1 MTIVN
6 FDEVLTII
14 CDEYDRLIAPKKIR
28 RSNKNIIYL
37 IFKACAKGYEL
48 IANIIYALDGKFDPA
63 RCQDSDLLSVAKIVG
78 TELIE
83 GNGSGLI
90 VFVTNNNPSTAVVL
104 YAGRYIYKFNDDIK
118 FFLDIEFDTSIAAT
132 ESVQFAAFSENKGSF
147 PVTSQSSILFER
159 EDEAD
164 INPMLSF
171 SCLENSAILGSVD
184 ETLYEFRKRILTDNT
199 RSDIIKRLELAIK
212 NKPYIFDASIFFNQY
227 DVAVTVGNVTVPPY
241 KMLITLLGFP
251 RDEIA
256 ELVASH
262 CIYQTVEVPDNGGVL
277 RYLSDNMAGGAYEVF
292 YKNFDFI
299 DYKVVIDYRYDS
311 RLTLKSVAESDINLA
326 LLPYKNPTKRIPTIK
341 ENLFYNLVDDLN
353 IPSLNVLNITLLQD
367 DVEIPYLDVNVSSIG
382 KLSIVELN
390 GTDIAE

>member
-1 MTIVN
+1 MTIVS
-6 FDEVLTII
+6 FDEVLTVI

-48 IANIIYALDGKFDPA
+48 ISNIIYSLDGKFDPA

-90 VFVTNNNPSTAVVL
+90 VFVTNNDPSSEQIL
-104 YAGRYIYKFNDDIK
+104 YSGRYIYKFNDDIR
-118 FFLDIEFDTSIAAT
+118 FFLDVLSDTSIAAT

-147 PVTSQSSILFER
+147 PITSQGSLVFER

-171 SCLENSAILGSVD
+171 SCLENSTILGSVD

-199 RSDIIKRLELAIK
+199 RSDIIKRLEIAIK
-212 NKPYIFDASIFFNQY
+212 NKPYIFEASIFFNQY
-227 DVAVTVGNVTVPPY
+227 DVEVTVGDITVPPY
-241 KMLITLLGFP
+241 KMLLTLLGYP

-256 ELVASH
+256 ELIASQ

-277 RYLSDNMAGGAYEVF
+277 KYLSDNMAGGAYEVF

-299 DYKVVIDYRYDS
+299 EYTVIIDYRYDS
-311 RLTLKSVAESDINLA
+311 RLVLKSVAESDINLA
-326 LLPYKNPTKRIPTIK
+326 LMPYKNPTKRTQVIK
-341 ENLFYNLVDDLN
+341 ENIFYNLVDDLN
-353 IPSLNVLNITLLQD
+353 IPSLNVLNVTIKQD
-367 DVEIPYLDVNVSSIG
+367 DVEIPYLDVNISAIG
-382 KLSIVELN
+382 KLAVVVLN
-390 GTDIAE
+390 GTDIA